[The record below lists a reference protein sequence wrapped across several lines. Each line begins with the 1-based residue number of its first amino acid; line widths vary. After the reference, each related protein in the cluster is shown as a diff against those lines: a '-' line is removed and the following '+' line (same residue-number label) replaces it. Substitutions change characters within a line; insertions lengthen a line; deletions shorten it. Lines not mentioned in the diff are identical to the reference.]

1 MSNIPR
7 PVYIAGVRYESV
19 TDACRLAPNPR
30 TGKPGIKRQLV
41 HRSVKAGR
49 VGWYYEDAGQEVSV
63 STGRRG
69 APGRP
74 VFVDGEHYPTLHA
87 AVEAVGM
94 GRQALLRRI
103 ENGIPGTY
111 FADEGQRPDIRPAAK
126 VARAAPGKRGARSI
140 PFTLNGVR
148 YESLAAASKALG
160 KSIGYVRNALT
171 RAKAAA
177 AGDGTT
183 PGERGKR
190 GTPIVVNGRNYRS
203 LTEAAKD
210 LGVELSTISRAAKR
224 ERERLAK
231 AAKGQAAAC

>member
-49 VGWYYEDAGQEVSV
+49 SGWYYEDAGQEVST

-69 APGRP
+69 APGRA
-74 VFVDGEHYPTLHA
+74 VVVDGKSFPNVHA
-87 AVEAVGM
+87 AAEAVGI

-126 VARAAPGKRGARSI
+126 VAKAAPGKRGARSI
-140 PFTLNGVR
+140 PFVLDGVR
-148 YESLAAASKALG
+148 YESLAAAAKSLG
-160 KSIGYVRNALT
+160 KSIGYVRNALA

-177 AGDGTT
+177 EGTGT
-183 PGERGKR
+183 APGGRGKR
-190 GTPIVVNGRNYRS
+190 GTPIIVNGKQYRS
-203 LTEAAKD
+203 FTEAAKA

-224 ERERLAK
+224 ERERLARV
-231 AAKGQAAAC
+231 AGGQEA